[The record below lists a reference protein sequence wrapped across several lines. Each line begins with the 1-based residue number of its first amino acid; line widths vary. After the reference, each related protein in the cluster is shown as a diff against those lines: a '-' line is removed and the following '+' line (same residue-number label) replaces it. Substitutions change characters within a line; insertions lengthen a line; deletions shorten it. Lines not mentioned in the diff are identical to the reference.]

1 MTDDTFQNMG
11 YYNFT
16 VKCALQVL
24 LTAFNKA
31 SRQPKQMD
39 NVLIFA
45 VSVARDFNAT
55 SRRKMA
61 NYTHPTQLVLYTRCL
76 LADQTRSNLR
86 YYLVILDCV

>member
-1 MTDDTFQNMG
+1 MTDDTFQNTG

-16 VKCALQVL
+16 VKCAHRVL

-31 SRQPKQMD
+31 SGQPKQMD

-45 VSVARDFNAT
+45 VSVVRDFNAT

-61 NYTHPTQLVLYTRCL
+61 NYTPDAVTVLYTACL
-76 LADQTRSNLR
+76 AL
-86 YYLVILDCV
+86 